1 MRFTTWTSAPWSNWV
16 NHRGRAAAQPSI
28 CCQQQWKR
36 EEAGARDSFQLPKGK
51 VVLGKAPDPHPQALQ
66 LRLHPGSLDDL
77 HHLALLPLSDTTAP
91 GSHYYLPPVITSH
104 PESPCLAGC
113 ICSPHVRLCS
123 QMCCLPAQP
132 AVLRPFHLSYPH
144 KSLSISLQTPH
155 QLFQA
160 ASCLPF
166 PTSLSSSLSSLAPR
180 SDLLFAAPSPSTCF
194 FASFT
199 FRCPIHCSWTWA
211 DSLAASYQTCN

>member
-91 GSHYYLPPVITSH
+91 GSHYYLPPGHYLSPWVPLPGWLHLQPPCQTLL
-104 PESPCLAGC
+104 PNVLSPCSASSSQTIPFEL
-113 ICSPHVRLCS
+113 SP
-123 QMCCLPAQP
+123 QI
-132 AVLRPFHLSYPH
+132 PFHQPSDSP
-144 KSLSISLQTPH
+144 SAFPGS
-155 QLFQA
+155 QL
-160 ASCLPF
+160 
-166 PTSLSSSLSSLAPR
+166 SSLSYLLVLFSLFP
-180 SDLLFAAPSPSTCF
+180 
-194 FASFT
+194 
-199 FRCPIHCSWTWA
+199 CS
-211 DSLAASYQTCN
+211 